1 MGARNKVG
9 FATKFLSNRN
19 YLKEV
24 SVEGKTTPKF
34 HFNLTLYDH
43 YAAQIIRSGN
53 CITLLSNSISITK
66 DNFWNTNYFED
77 LTKYVFWTFNKS
89 FRLTLIDNIELL
101 NFSTI
106 TRCQHLLEGNFEPY
120 DTKLEQQTDEEV
132 QWCLV
137 KNEHIKKDDKFK
149 QMYLLDKENRTEI
162 LKALTEKVA
171 SLKTVQ
177 NIAKPVEEEITAIE
191 AKAKSFLDLLKP
203 INNDTLQTLQF
214 IQQKLE
220 VASFEFNLFNK
231 IDKLPNGKNPYG
243 LNGTIAAMI
252 DFFYQYDYFKKE
264 HNLEEIFK
272 AYSSYTGNSI
282 AKLKTFLSE
291 FRQDNSYVKHVEKLK
306 KLKISKLK

>member
-1 MGARNKVG
+1 MAKVG

-24 SVEGKTTPKF
+24 TVEGKTTPKF
-34 HFNLTLYDH
+34 HFNFALYDH

-53 CITLLSNSISITK
+53 CITLLSNNISITK
-66 DNFWNTNYFED
+66 ENFWNTNYFED

-89 FRLTLIDNIELL
+89 FLLTLIENIELL
-101 NFSTI
+101 NLSVL
-106 TRCQHLLEGNFEPY
+106 TRCQHLLKENFIPY
-120 DTKLEQQTDEEV
+120 DKKLEEQADEEV

-162 LKALTEKVA
+162 LKALTEKIA
-171 SLKTVQ
+171 SLT
-177 NIAKPVEEEITAIE
+177 TAHRTPQAPGE
-191 AKAKSFLDLLKP
+191 KKGANETKATSFLDLLKLINDDP
-203 INNDTLQTLQF
+203 IQTLSF
-214 IQQKLE
+214 IKDQLE
-220 VASFEFNLFNK
+220 AASFEFNLFTK

-243 LNGTIAAMI
+243 LNGAIAAMI

-264 HNLEEIFK
+264 YNLEEIFK

-291 FRQDNSYVKHVEKLK
+291 FRQDNSYMKHFEKLK
-306 KLKISKLK
+306 KLKINKLK

>member
-1 MGARNKVG
+1 MAKVG

-43 YAAQIIRSGN
+43 YAGQIIRSGN
-53 CITLLSNSISITK
+53 CITLLSNNISITK
-66 DNFWNTNYFED
+66 ENFWNTNYFED
-77 LTKYVFWTFNKS
+77 LTRYVFWTFNKS
-89 FRLTLIDNIELL
+89 FLLTLLENIDIL
-101 NFSTI
+101 SPSII
-106 TRCQHLLEGNFEPY
+106 TRCQQLLQDNFTPY
-120 DTKLEQQTDEEV
+120 DTKLEEQADEEV

-162 LKALTEKVA
+162 LKALTEKIA
-171 SLKTVQ
+171 SRKTVH
-177 NIAKPVEEEITAIE
+177 NITKPAEEEIAAIE
-191 AKAKSFLDLLKP
+191 AKARSFLDFLKP
-203 INNDTLQTLQF
+203 INNDPLQTVSF
-214 IQQKLE
+214 IKDKLE
-220 VASFEFNLFNK
+220 AAGFEFNLFSR

-243 LNGTIAAMI
+243 LNGAIAAMI

-264 HNLEEIFK
+264 YTLEEIFTT
-272 AYSSYTGNSI
+272 YFSYTGNSI

-291 FRQDNSYVKHVEKLK
+291 FRQDNSYVKHFEKLK
-306 KLKISKLK
+306 KLKINKLK